1 MNDQIQAIQA
11 RLRQID
17 DYERKG
23 LMPAAEAAAARRAQ
37 QHKLMRLV
45 VPDAPAPRIPWRVH
59 AWAVVAM
66 VVLLGSVVAYLLTP
80 LAGLRAPAI
89 RMLQA
94 VAAQNRKWHEERVAR
109 ERAGLSVAPDQY
121 GRFPDE
127 IAAATAGGAAHAG
140 AAASGPVAPLLA
152 GRIVVS
158 PALAGK
164 FSPEDSLFITVRP
177 PGDPDGLPLAQR
189 RVEAVNL
196 PFSYDIAEA
205 ETLGGAQRLM
215 SAPKVVV
222 TARISKSGSG
232 KAQPGDLVGTS
243 APVAPWSNH
252 VDVTIAQAIQ

>member
-17 DYERKG
+17 EYERKG
-23 LMPAAEAAAARRAQ
+23 LMPAAEAAAQRSAQ
-37 QHKLMRLV
+37 QHKLMRLI

-66 VVLLGSVVAYLLTP
+66 LVLLGSVVAYLLTP

-94 VAAQNRKWHEERVAR
+94 VAAQNRKWHEERLAR
-109 ERAGLSVAPDQY
+109 ERAGLSVAPDKY

-127 IAAATAGGAAHAG
+127 LASAPAHPG

-164 FSPEDSLFITVRP
+164 FSPEDSLFITVRLP
-177 PGDPDGLPLAQR
+177 DDPDGLPLAQL

-196 PFSYDIAEA
+196 PFNYDIAEA
-205 ETLGGAQRLM
+205 ETLGGPQRLM
-215 SAPKVVV
+215 TAPKVVV
-222 TARISKSGSG
+222 TARVSKSGSG
-232 KAQPGDLVGTS
+232 KAQAGDLVGTS
-243 APVAPWSNH
+243 APFAPWASH
-252 VDVTIAQAIQ
+252 ADVTIGQAVK